1 MTRTIIGLVLLA
13 LSALAQAQ
21 TTLSPA
27 RLATACTAC
36 KADTA
41 CNTPRVGGNVGGVL
55 TWLNGERAPA
65 TLAWSRAAPQSAVRQ
80 APTYTSYDTL
90 ATGKRD
96 SWVLLLAD
104 TQDFSKAKTRNWVV
118 DVWGAATAAS
128 NAEAVLLAG
137 TYNATNL
144 QNAIGG
150 TSRTTGT
157 VTALD
162 LTYTGAAAMGDAE
175 WLVSPANCQ

>member
-1 MTRTIIGLVLLA
+1 MTRTIIAIVLLT
-13 LSALAQAQ
+13 LASLAHAQ

-27 RLATACTAC
+27 RLTTACTAC

-41 CNTPRVGGNVGGVL
+41 CNTPRTGGNVGGVL
-55 TWLNGERAPA
+55 TWLNGERTPA
-65 TLAWSRAAPQSAVRQ
+65 TLAWSKAASQAAVRQ
-80 APTYTSYDTL
+80 APAYASYDTL

-104 TQDFSKAKTRNWVV
+104 PQDFSKAKTRNWVT
-118 DVWGAATAAS
+118 DVWGSATAGS

-150 TSRTTGT
+150 TLRTTGT
-157 VTALD
+157 VSALD
-162 LTYTGAAAMGDAE
+162 LAFVGLAAMGDAE
-175 WLVSPANCQ
+175 WLVNPANCQ